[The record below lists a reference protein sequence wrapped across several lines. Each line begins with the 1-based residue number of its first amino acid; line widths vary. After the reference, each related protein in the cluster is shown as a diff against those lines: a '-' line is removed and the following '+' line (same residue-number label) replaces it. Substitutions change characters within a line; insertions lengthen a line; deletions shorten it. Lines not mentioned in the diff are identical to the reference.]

1 MVFEHAGIYICRNG
15 KTAIAARL
23 AGKHIFLAAN
33 ANTGL
38 RPIQRNG
45 YIWLCCIADFIKGG
59 STYCNRGTITGANN
73 GLFSAA

>member
-1 MVFEHAGIYICRNG
+1 MISKHAGIYICRNG

-23 AGKHIFLAAN
+23 AGKHIFLTAN

-38 RPIQRNG
+38 HPIQRNG

-59 STYCNRGTITGANN
+59 STYCNGRTIAGAYN

>member
-38 RPIQRNG
+38 HPIQRNG
-45 YIWLCCIADFIKGG
+45 HIWLCCVGNFIK
-59 STYCNRGTITGANN
+59 SSSADCNRSTIAGAYD